1 MEVFHRSVLTRAGG
15 RLRVGMVGGSADD
28 GLITGSWEI
37 VAAFRFTGELAGLI
51 AERKKSSARL
61 RSRMLTLTSRWCNG
75 GARADV
81 HEPLIEF
88 LLQ

>member
-1 MEVFHRSVLTRAGG
+1 MLTRAGA
-15 RLRVGMVGGSADD
+15 RLRVGMVGGSTDD

-37 VAAFRFTGELAGLI
+37 VVAFRFTGELAGLI
-51 AERKKSSARL
+51 AERKKGRARL
-61 RSRMLTLTSRWCNG
+61 RSQMLTVASRWWNG